1 MADATELQ
9 EIVNKPCMLIID
21 DDENLLTVMSR
32 AIQRRGFDV
41 VCAQT
46 GEDALAKCDQHQPSH
61 ISLDLKLT
69 EETGLNLIP
78 SLKLASPN
86 SKIVMLTAYASIA
99 TAVDAIKLG
108 ATQYLCKPA
117 DADQLLKAFDDD
129 NLPETSVASSDIEE
143 KTISVKRLEWEHIQ
157 KVLNE
162 NDGNVSATARELGMH
177 RRTLQRKLQKHPVKR

>member
-1 MADATELQ
+1 MVNAHSQQEASLQ
-9 EIVNKPCMLIID
+9 PSMLIID
-21 DDENLLTVMSR
+21 DDAHLLRVLSR
-32 AIQRRGFDV
+32 SISRRGFNV
-41 VCAQT
+41 ICAENGAQ
-46 GEDALAKCDQHQPSH
+46 ALALCKDHQPSH
-61 ISLDLKLT
+61 ISLDLKLA

-78 SLKLASPN
+78 SLKLASPD

-117 DADQLLKAFDDD
+117 DADQLLNAFE
-129 NLPETSVASSDIEE
+129 ETPVTDTPPVADVED
-143 KTISVKRLEWEHIQ
+143 KPISVKRLEWEHIQ

>member
-1 MADATELQ
+1 MAEAMELQ
-9 EIVNKPCMLIID
+9 DIQTPSCMLIID
-21 DDENLLTVMSR
+21 DDPNLLTVMSR
-32 AIQRRGFDV
+32 AIKRRGFEV
-41 VCAQT
+41 VCAAT
-46 GEDALAKCDQHQPSH
+46 GEEALEICKTHQPSH
-61 ISLDLKLT
+61 ISLDLKLA

-78 SLKLASPN
+78 SLKLASPE

-117 DADQLLKAFDDD
+117 DADQLLKAFDD
-129 NLPETSVASSDIEE
+129 ETVTSIATPKAEVEE
-143 KTISVKRLEWEHIQ
+143 KPISVKRLEWEHIQ